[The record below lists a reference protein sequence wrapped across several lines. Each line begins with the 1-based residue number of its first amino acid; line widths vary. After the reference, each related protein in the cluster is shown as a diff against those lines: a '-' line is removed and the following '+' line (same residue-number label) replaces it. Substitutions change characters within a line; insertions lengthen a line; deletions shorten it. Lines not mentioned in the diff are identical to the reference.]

1 MDDGANTVEF
11 YAIVNVK
18 MIKIIN
24 FILCIF
30 CHCFQNDKGKYD
42 QSYASNFLIK
52 EKYNFPKTDSRNKKL
67 E

>member
-1 MDDGANTVEF
+1 MKEALEMDDGANTVEF

-42 QSYASNFLIK
+42 QSYASNF
-52 EKYNFPKTDSRNKKL
+52 
-67 E
+67 